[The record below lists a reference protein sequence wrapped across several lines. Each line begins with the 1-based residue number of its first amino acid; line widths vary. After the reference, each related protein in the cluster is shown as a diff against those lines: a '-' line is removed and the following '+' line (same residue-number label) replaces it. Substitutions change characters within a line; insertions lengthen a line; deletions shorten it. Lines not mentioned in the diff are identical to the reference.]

1 MSIKSLWR
9 LSNAFLI
16 CFLFPRK
23 IKFHFQDNNGFSIL
37 PHFHFA
43 KYLPENGVSLPCFC
57 CYNYYTWTYTHTH
70 TPHTKFPLTITKG
83 RKADTLKVC
92 SYGRL
97 VIHYENP
104 PNKSY
109 LNLLQPGPILQQ
121 SCLGLQI
128 MSRFC
133 SLLSL
138 RHICVKKGEGG
149 ITCFTFIDRKK
160 LVTTSFLLQFRFL
173 TFFLKN

>member
-9 LSNAFLI
+9 VSNAFY
-16 CFLFPRK
+16 FLEKSSFIFKTIMVSVFRHIFILLNIFLKMELAFPVSAVT
-23 IKFHFQDNNGFSIL
+23 ITI
-37 PHFHFA
+37 
-43 KYLPENGVSLPCFC
+43 PE
-57 CYNYYTWTYTHTH
+57 YIHTH
-70 TPHTKFPLTITKG
+70 IPHTKFPLTITKC

-97 VIHYENP
+97 VAHYENP

-128 MSRFC
+128 MSWFC

-149 ITCFTFIDRKK
+149 TTCFTSIDRKK

>member
-1 MSIKSLWR
+1 MLFLYAFYFLEKSSFIFKTIMVSVFCHIFIL
-9 LSNAFLI
+9 LNIFLKMELAFPASAVTI
-16 CFLFPRK
+16 T
-23 IKFHFQDNNGFSIL
+23 I
-37 PHFHFA
+37 
-43 KYLPENGVSLPCFC
+43 PEHIH
-57 CYNYYTWTYTHTH
+57 THTH
-70 TPHTKFPLTITKG
+70 HTQNFPWPSQNEGKQ
-83 RKADTLKVC
+83 TLKVC